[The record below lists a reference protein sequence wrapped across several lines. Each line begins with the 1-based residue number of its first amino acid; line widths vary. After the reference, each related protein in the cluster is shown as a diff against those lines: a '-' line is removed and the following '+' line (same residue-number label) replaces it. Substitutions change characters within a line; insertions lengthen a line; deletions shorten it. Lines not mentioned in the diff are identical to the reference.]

1 MSAPLVQNLP
11 LLTTSTAFLLC
22 SPMLMV
28 IATAAPRTSKRKEH
42 ENDALHHDS
51 GSGVPFRGSSI
62 GAALMFLA
70 LALSLL
76 SAQAN
81 APMQTVCVR
90 WTGPETTVTVCSKR
104 TDVPTKPVYTKGK
117 NR

>member
-1 MSAPLVQNLP
+1 
-11 LLTTSTAFLLC
+11 
-22 SPMLMV
+22 
-28 IATAAPRTSKRKEH
+28 
-42 ENDALHHDS
+42 
-51 GSGVPFRGSSI
+51 
-62 GAALMFLA
+62 MFLA